1 MEACVC
7 CDQRCGPV
15 NDYTLCGKDGPGLF
29 TVLAILADY

>member
-1 MEACVC
+1 
-7 CDQRCGPV
+7 V